1 MSLLLTDRL
10 ELRELTLE
18 DAPFIHALLNDPDW
32 VRFIGHRDAATVE
45 AARAYIER
53 AYLPLYAQQGL
64 GLWAVLRRGE
74 SEPLGVCSLLQRDS
88 LDAPDLGFAFLP
100 AGRGHGYARE
110 VAAACLA
117 HALSTLGH
125 ARVVAICSPDN
136 AASRRVLED
145 VGMHFER
152 PVRMSD
158 DGDELC
164 LYANGSP
171 AAPASE

>member
-1 MSLLLTDRL
+1 MSFLTTERL
-10 ELRELTLE
+10 ELRPLTTD
-18 DAPFIHALLNDPDW
+18 DAAFIHALLNDPDW
-32 VRFIGHRDAATVE
+32 VRFIGPRDAATVE

-53 AYLPLYAQQGL
+53 AYLPLYATPGL

-74 SEPLGVCSLLQRDS
+74 REPLGVCSMLRREA

-100 AGRGHGYARE
+100 AGRGQGYARE

-117 HALSTLGH
+117 HATGPLGH
-125 ARVVAICSPDN
+125 ARVVAICSPEN

-152 PVRMSD
+152 PIRMSE
-158 DGDELC
+158 DGEELC
-164 LYANGSP
+164 LYASGP
-171 AAPASE
+171 AATASA

>member
-1 MSLLLTDRL
+1 VSFPLTDRL
-10 ELRELTLE
+10 VLRELTLD
-18 DAPFIHALLNDPDW
+18 DAAFIHALLNDPDW
-32 VRFIGHRDAATVE
+32 VRFIGQRDAATVE

-53 AYLPLYAQQGL
+53 AYLPLYATEGL

-74 SEPLGVCSLLQRDS
+74 TEPLGVCSLLKRDS
-88 LDAPDLGFAFLP
+88 LDSPDLGFAFLP

-117 HALSTLGH
+117 HALGTLGH

-158 DGDELC
+158 DDDELC
-164 LYANGSP
+164 LYVSSAAAN
-171 AAPASE
+171 A